1 MRNEDF
7 HGNDEQEVKIR
18 FSLSF
23 FLILSR
29 KFDQLSK
36 SLDFFYL
43 FYIVFLPKTKNNM
56 DIEKLTELQW
66 RAILHAAELRRK
78 ISYLKREE
86 EKKALVNQDEPKKS
100 TNP

>member
-43 FYIVFLPKTKNNM
+43 FYIVFLSKIKNIM

-86 EKKALVNQDEPKKS
+86 ERKALVNQDEPKKS